1 MSAAAILIVVCLVLM
16 GSALLLLRRS
26 WQQARLEQVAAR
38 LGALQPEFISRG
50 AGKGLERLL
59 LRAGLQVTPL
69 RMRQVLL
76 AWASVMLLGLLLG
89 GWVVLLLLAGC
100 SLLLGRVYLAWRY
113 RRRLRRMVQQLPQ
126 MLDQVVRSLQ
136 TGRTLSDAML
146 RAIEASPD
154 SLRSA
159 MARLQRNVQLGVPLA
174 DALADVAELYEQQEL
189 RMLAL
194 GVRVNHLYGGST
206 IELLGNLIKVIH
218 EREILARQLRA
229 MTGETR
235 LTAVV
240 LAVLPAGMAGY
251 MLMMNPQYLL
261 SMWLDD
267 SGRWMLVIAFV
278 MQMLGCL
285 AIWRM
290 LRSI

>member
-1 MSAAAILIVVCLVLM
+1 MSAAAILIVVCLVLA

-38 LGALQPEFISRG
+38 LGAMPPEFVSRG
-50 AGKGLERLL
+50 SGKGLERLL
-59 LRAGLQVTPL
+59 LRAGVQVTPL

-76 AWASVMLLGLLLG
+76 AWASLMLLGLLLG
-89 GWVVLLLLAGC
+89 GWVVLLLLAGG
-100 SLLLGRVYLAWRY
+100 SLLLGRAYLAWRY

-154 SLRSA
+154 PLRSA

-235 LTAVV
+235 LTALV

-278 MQMLGCL
+278 MQVLGCL
-285 AIWRM
+285 VIWRM

>member
-1 MSAAAILIVVCLVLM
+1 MSAAAILIVVCLVLA

-38 LGALQPEFISRG
+38 LGAMPPEFVSRG
-50 AGKGLERLL
+50 SGKGFERLL
-59 LRAGLQVTPL
+59 LRAGVQVTPL

-76 AWASVMLLGLLLG
+76 AWASLMLLGLLLG
-89 GWVVLLLLAGC
+89 GWVVLLLLAGG
-100 SLLLGRVYLAWRY
+100 SLLLGRAYLAWRY

-136 TGRTLSDAML
+136 TGRTLNDAML

-154 SLRSA
+154 PLRSA

-189 RMLAL
+189 RLLAL

-235 LTAVV
+235 LTALV

-278 MQMLGCL
+278 MQVLGCL
-285 AIWRM
+285 VIWRM